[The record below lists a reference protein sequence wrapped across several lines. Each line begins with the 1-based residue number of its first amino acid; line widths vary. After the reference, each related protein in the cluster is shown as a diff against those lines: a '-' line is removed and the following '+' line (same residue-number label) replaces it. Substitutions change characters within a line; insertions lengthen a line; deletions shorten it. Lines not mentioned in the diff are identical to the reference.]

1 MLTLPIKGLWFHK
14 IKKGLKLE
22 EYREI
27 KPYYDTRFK
36 NVWKGKY
43 SEPKWVRLRKGYK
56 GTSPELYIR
65 CTLSIGRGRQEW
77 GAEPRKDYYILRI
90 LEVSEDNPMKGEAA
104 DFFAG

>member
-27 KPYYDTRFK
+27 KPYYVTRFQ
-36 NVWKGKY
+36 NVWKGHY
-43 SEPKWVRLRKGYK
+43 NTPKWIRLRQGYC
-56 GTSPELYIR
+56 GSSPEIYIL

-77 GAEPRKDYYILRI
+77 GAEPKKDYYVLRI
-90 LEVSEDNPMKGEAA
+90 LEVSEENPMKGEKNE
-104 DFFAG
+104 